1 MVDNCSDIVFEDIAF
16 DYCYSDTLT
25 VNNSN
30 GIIFRN
36 CEFSHSSTSNGLAT
50 MNMNGE
56 LYNCEAYRNRND
68 GFNFHDFGE
77 TTVYNCIGAYNYD
90 DGISHHDG
98 CTGSIHGGQY
108 HHNGKGG
115 VSSPTYGAVIDIYN
129 TIMYNN
135 QYGIYAYGGTADR
148 QIIVN
153 GCYIHHN
160 TYGIGSS
167 YELLA
172 IHSTITD
179 NSTNTSG
186 NVIVTPPVY
195 S

>member
-1 MVDNCSDIVFEDIAF
+1 ML
-16 DYCYSDTLT
+16 YHRWGKTTYR
-25 VNNSN
+25 
-30 GIIFRN
+30 GW
-36 CEFSHSSTSNGLAT
+36 TSA
-50 MNMNGE
+50 

-68 GFNFHDFGE
+68 GLNFHDFGE

-115 VSSPTYGAVIDIYN
+115 IASPTYGAVIDVYN
-129 TIMYNN
+129 AIMHNN

-153 GCYIHHN
+153 GCYVHHN

-167 YELLA
+167 YDLLA
-172 IHSTITD
+172 IHNTITD

-186 NVIVTPPVY
+186 TVTVVPNGVN
-195 S
+195 